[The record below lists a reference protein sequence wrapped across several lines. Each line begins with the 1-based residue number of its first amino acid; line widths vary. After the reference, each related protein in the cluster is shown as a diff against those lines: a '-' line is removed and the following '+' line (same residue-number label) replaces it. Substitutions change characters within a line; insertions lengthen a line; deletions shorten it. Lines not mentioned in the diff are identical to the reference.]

1 MRGEEILAV
10 GGVITRADEV
20 QVNIGID
27 VAAARGKG
35 VGLVLTEG
43 GMQRFKLAIQVCGAY
58 GVIVDERQLADARAH
73 QRLDRVA
80 ADTAKAE
87 HGHVAVLQPLHGRI
101 AEKHLRA

>member
-1 MRGEEILAV
+1 
-10 GGVITRADEV
+10 
-20 QVNIGID
+20 
-27 VAAARGKG
+27 
-35 VGLVLTEG
+35 
-43 GMQRFKLAIQVCGAY
+43 MQRFKLAIQVCGAY